1 MQEVITR
8 INLQHLKNE
17 THVQFN
23 ESANALFV
31 KYNPQTLGIAP
42 LHALFKTAFDREIA
56 ALDFMRK
63 SEITAQIF
71 EQDRVRDAVFR
82 GFSDTVKGAIRHFD
96 PAWSEAA
103 ERLHNLFR
111 HYGNIAQKTFD
122 DETAAINDLL
132 RELQEKS
139 FATAITLLGLTPWQE
154 KLREENDR
162 FAQLMMDRY
171 RETAQK
177 TPYRM
182 TAARRDTDKYYH
194 AIIGQLENISLAA
207 TADISE
213 LVRELNAVTDRFKS
227 ILAQERGERKRKSE
241 N

>member
-1 MQEVITR
+1 
-8 INLQHLKNE
+8 LQHLKNE
-17 THVQFN
+17 THVQFS

-31 KYNPQTLGIAP
+31 KYNPQALGIAP
-42 LHALFKTAFDREIA
+42 LYALFKTAFDREIE

-63 SEITAQIF
+63 SEITARIF
-71 EQDRVRDAVFR
+71 EQDRVRDRIFR
-82 GFSDTVKGAIRHFD
+82 GFSDMVKGAMNHFD
-96 PAWSEAA
+96 PACSEAA
-103 ERLHNLFR
+103 ARLYSLFR

-132 RELQEKS
+132 RELREEG
-139 FATAITLLGLTPWQE
+139 FAAAVALLGLTRWQE

-162 FAQLMMDRY
+162 FARLMMDRY

-182 TAARRDTDKYYH
+182 TAARRDTDRYYH
-194 AIIGQLENISLAA
+194 AIISQLENISLAA
-207 TADISE
+207 TANISE

-227 ILAQERGERKRKSE
+227 ILAQERGERKGKSE